1 MESLEEKY
9 KIEMLILKDTH
20 LTIKDYEMYFKKV
33 EEPYMKAK
41 SKKDTIF
48 AKSFIVLDH
57 R

>member
-1 MESLEEKY
+1 
-9 KIEMLILKDTH
+9 MLILKDTH

-57 R
+57 REKIRSTRK